1 MGCNSNQYASM
12 ERYLVAKARYLS
24 KEDSKFFVIYENTP
38 KSKKFREDFIDV
50 GGRLYDVKL
59 KNFYS
64 LNAYKQIYRIIK
76 ENNIDI
82 VHTYFTPTCHY
93 LNIYLCLRGFTN
105 LVRTAANLP
114 FTTRN
119 NKKSLPPYL
128 MLYFSLRQQCLS
140 RLVRKILCRSEGV
153 RNQYRKLGVSPK
165 KLEVTSGGADI
176 DYYKSLFKEREKI
189 RKKYDLSS
197 NILILGTSCRLTPLK
212 RIDKLIKIISEL
224 NTPNQ
229 EIKLYIAGDGP
240 ESDNL
245 KDLVKSL
252 NVDEAVRFLGHQED
266 ISKLYSV
273 FDVFCLPSEIEGM
286 SNSILEA
293 MACELPII
301 ATDILPNRELIDG
314 GKGGYLISFKSNQE
328 FQERIEKL
336 TDKRMRRI
344 MGKYN
349 RHKVS
354 SRFSLE
360 KRIEE
365 EFKIYKELYF

>member
-1 MGCNSNQYASM
+1 MGCHSNQYASM
-12 ERYLVAKARYLS
+12 ERYLVAKAKYLL
-24 KEDSKFFVIYENTP
+24 KEDSVFSVIYESRP
-38 KSKKFREDFIDV
+38 KSKKFREDFIDA

-59 KNFYS
+59 QNFYS
-64 LNAYKQIYRIIK
+64 FKAYRQIYKVIK

-82 VHTYFTPTCHY
+82 VHTYFTPACHY
-93 LNIYLCLRGFTN
+93 LNLYLSLRGFRN
-105 LVRTAANLP
+105 LVRTAANFPL
-114 FTTRN
+114 TKGN
-119 NKKSLPPYL
+119 NKKSLPPHL
-128 MLYFSLRQQCLS
+128 KLYFSLRQQCLS

-153 RNQYRKLGVSPK
+153 RNQYRKLGVASK
-165 KLEVTSGGADI
+165 KLDVTSGGVDI
-176 DYYKSLFKEREKI
+176 DHYQILFKERDEI
-189 RKKYDLSS
+189 RKKYDLNN

-212 RIDKLIKIISEL
+212 RIDKLIKFMSEL
-224 NTPNQ
+224 CTPDQ

-240 ESDNL
+240 ELDNL
-245 KDLVKSL
+245 KDLVKRL
-252 NVDEAVRFLGHQED
+252 KIEDTVEFLGHLED
-266 ISKLYSV
+266 LSELYSV

-286 SNSILEA
+286 SNSVLEA

-301 ATDILPNRELIDG
+301 ATDILPNRELIDE
-314 GKGGYLISFKSNQE
+314 GKGGYLISFKDNQE

-336 TDKRMRRI
+336 LDKRIRRI

-360 KRIEE
+360 KRIEK

>member
-1 MGCNSNQYASM
+1 M
-12 ERYLVAKARYLS
+12 ERYLVAKARNLS
-24 KEDSKFFVIYENTP
+24 KEGSRFFVIYESKP
-38 KSKKFREDFIDV
+38 KSKKFREDFVDV

-59 KNFYS
+59 QNFYS
-64 LNAYKQIYRIIK
+64 LDAYKQIYKIII

-93 LNIYLCLRGFTN
+93 LNLYLSLRGFRN
-105 LVRTAANLP
+105 LVRTAANFPL
-114 FTTRN
+114 TKANTKR
-119 NKKSLPPYL
+119 SLPLYL
-128 MLYFSLRQQCLS
+128 KFYFSLRQQCLS

-153 RNQYRKLGVSPK
+153 RNQYRKLGVSSK
-165 KLEVTSGGADI
+165 KLDVTSGGVDI
-176 DYYKSLFKEREKI
+176 DYYQFLFKGRDKI
-189 RKKYDLSS
+189 RKKYDLNS
-197 NILILGTSCRLTPLK
+197 NMLILGTSCRLTPLK
-212 RIDKLIKIISEL
+212 RIDKLIKIMSEL
-224 NTPNQ
+224 NSPDQN
-229 EIKLYIAGDGP
+229 IKLYIAGDGP

-252 NVDEAVRFLGHQED
+252 KIEDAVKFLGHQED
-266 ISKLYSV
+266 ISELYSV

-286 SNSILEA
+286 SNSVLEA

-301 ATDILPNRELIDG
+301 ASDILPNRELIDEE
-314 GKGGYLISFKSNQE
+314 KGGYLISFKDNQE

-336 TDKRMRRI
+336 LDKRTRRI

-365 EFKIYKELYF
+365 EFEIYKQLYF